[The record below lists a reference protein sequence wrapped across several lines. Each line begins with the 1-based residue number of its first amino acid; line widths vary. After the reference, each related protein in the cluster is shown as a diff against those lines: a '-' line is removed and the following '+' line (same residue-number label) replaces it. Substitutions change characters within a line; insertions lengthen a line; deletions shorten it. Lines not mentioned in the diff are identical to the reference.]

1 MFPPS
6 AGRPPRAL
14 AALLLP
20 ALLLAAGAAPA
31 QVAAGAPAQ
40 QALAAPPLPITLQD
54 AIHRAE
60 ANEPTFAA
68 VRAGQKAASLDRG
81 IARAALL
88 PSVIYHNQFLYTQP
102 NGVHNA
108 VDGQPTFV
116 FIANDGVHEY
126 LSQASVTETIGAAK
140 IAAVG
145 VATAAAARAT
155 AELEVAR
162 RGLVAAVSG
171 LYYGVIANERR
182 LAVLQAARDESAG
195 FLSLTQKR
203 EAAREVAHADVI
215 KAQLT
220 LEQRSRDLADANLA
234 RDRARLELA
243 VLLFADPLTPFTVE
257 LPSQPAALPALAD
270 VQAAARQHN
279 PELASALATLRQ
291 SDAEVTVARAAYLPD
306 LGVNFAYGIDANQFA
321 KYGRLIDNGPG
332 LPAETPRNLGYS
344 ITGTVDIPV
353 WDWFTT
359 QRRIKQS
366 EVRRDAV
373 RVALTA
379 AQKRLIVNLEE
390 SYGEAQTAQAAL
402 ASLETTVRDAQESL
416 HLTELRYT
424 SGEATVLEVVDAET
438 TLYGAQTAQEDGQ
451 VRYEQALSSLQTL
464 TGTL

>member
-6 AGRPPRAL
+6 AGCPSFAL
-14 AALLLP
+14 AALLLSVP
-20 ALLLAAGAAPA
+20 LLAVGVAPA
-31 QVAAGAPAQ
+31 QVAAGVPAQ
-40 QALAAPPLPITLQD
+40 QAPAAPPFQVTLQD
-54 AIHRAE
+54 AILRAE
-60 ANEPTFAA
+60 ANEPNFAA
-68 VRAGQKAASLDRG
+68 VRAEQKAASLDRG

-102 NGVHNA
+102 NGLHYATN
-108 VDGQPTFV
+108 GQPNFV
-116 FIANDGVHEY
+116 FIANNGVHEY
-126 LSQASVTETIGAAK
+126 ISQASVTETIGVAQA
-140 IAAVG
+140 AAVG
-145 VATAAAARAT
+145 VANAAAARAT

-162 RGLVAAVSG
+162 RGLVAAVAG

-182 LAVLQAARDESAG
+182 LAVLQAAKDESAG
-195 FLSLTQKR
+195 FVSLTQKR

-220 LEQRSRDLADANLA
+220 LDQRTRDLADATLA

-257 LPSQPAALPALAD
+257 LPSQPAALPAMAD
-270 VQAAARQHN
+270 VQTAARQHN

-321 KYGRLIDNGPG
+321 KYGRLIDNGSA

-366 EVRRDAV
+366 EVRRHAV

-402 ASLETTVRDAQESL
+402 ASLEITVRDAQESL